1 MDLFI
6 LPVRVYY
13 EDTDAGGVVYHA
25 AYVRF
30 FERARTEYLRQLG
43 FELRRLAAEESVL
56 FVVRTMT
63 LDFCRPAFLDDML
76 QVSATISTCGGA
88 SVDFT
93 QTAVRAADGE
103 TVASAAVRVVCVKN
117 GRATPLPV
125 TLADKIKLL

>member
-1 MDLFI
+1 
-6 LPVRVYY
+6 
-13 EDTDAGGVVYHA
+13 
-25 AYVRF
+25 
-30 FERARTEYLRQLG
+30 
-43 FELRRLAAEESVL
+43 
-56 FVVRTMT
+56 
-63 LDFCRPAFLDDML
+63 ML

-93 QTAVRAADGE
+93 QTAVLAADGE